1 MREVYLDHLSAT
13 RLLPEVLE
21 AMRPVLTENF
31 GSPASLH
38 RHGLRAREALNQ
50 ARVTLASLIQAGAP
64 EEIILTSGGTEAAN
78 LAIKGTAWASQK
90 RGNHIVTS
98 AIEHPSV
105 LNSIEFLEKQGFTAT
120 RVPVDA
126 QGRIAP
132 EAIREAITE
141 QTILIC
147 VHHANHD
154 VGTIQ
159 PVQQVVEVSE
169 ERGIPVFVDA
179 TASAGW
185 LPVDVQQWGA
195 ALVSLAPHRFYGPK
209 GVGVLYKAR
218 QARLQSLVHGG
229 MQEQEKRAG
238 TENLPAI
245 VGAGAAAIAARRD
258 LPKRLEHVSQLQRRL
273 WERLKT
279 EITHARLNGPPLGDE
294 RLYTNL
300 NISFEFVEGEG
311 ITLMAD
317 MQGLSIASGAAC
329 VSKALKASPV
339 LTAMGVPHALA
350 QGNVILS
357 LGQENTEEEMGYTA
371 DVLARIVQKL
381 RGMSPSWE
389 EFRKG
394 FVPAMTPASAQ

>member
-13 RLLPEVLE
+13 RVLPEVLE
-21 AMRPVLTENF
+21 AMRPFFTETF

-38 RHGLRAREALNQ
+38 KHGLRARDALNQ
-50 ARVTLASLIQAGAP
+50 ARQAVASLMHAGSP
-64 EEIILTSGGTEAAN
+64 EEIIFTSGGTEAAN

-90 RGNHIVTS
+90 RGTHIITS

-132 EAIREAITE
+132 EAIRNAIND

-159 PVQQVVEVSE
+159 PVRQIVEVSE
-169 ERGIPVFVDA
+169 DRGIPVFVDA

-185 LPVDVQQWGA
+185 LPVNVQEWGA

-209 GVGVLYKAR
+209 GVGVLFKAR

-245 VGAGAAAIAARRD
+245 VGAAAAAIAAQRD
-258 LPKRLEHVSQLQRRL
+258 LAKRLEHVSPLQRQL
-273 WERLKT
+273 WERLKSG
-279 EITHARLNGPPLGDE
+279 ISHASLNGPPLGAE

-317 MQGLSIASGAAC
+317 MQGLAIASGAAC

-357 LGQENTEEEMGYTA
+357 LGQENTGEEMDYAA
-371 DVLARIVQKL
+371 DVLAKIVQKL
-381 RGMSPSWE
+381 RGMSPTWE
-389 EFRKG
+389 EFQKG
-394 FVPAMTPASAQ
+394 LVPAVTPASAQ